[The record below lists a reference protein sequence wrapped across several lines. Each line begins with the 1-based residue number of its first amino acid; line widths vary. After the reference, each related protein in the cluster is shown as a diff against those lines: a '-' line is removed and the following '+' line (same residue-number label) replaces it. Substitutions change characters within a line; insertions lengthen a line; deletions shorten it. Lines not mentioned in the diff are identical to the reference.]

1 MRKAAFASTVRGLA
15 IGLLLVV
22 GMPASA
28 YQIMV
33 VETDKYGGEITI
45 GGTVVP
51 YKEVTLA
58 AQVPGRVQY
67 IAGAE
72 GDAFQKGNL
81 LLSVDDED
89 IVAKRRA
96 ALANLAQAEAALRN
110 ARVQYSR
117 EIYAPRTRSPGAM
130 PGMGLPNLFDQV
142 FTRNMGDVMGFGN
155 PTLERSADLYSQ
167 GASVSQAQS
176 QVMAARSQID
186 ELDAA
191 LRDARAIAPFD
202 GVLVKKMVE
211 VGDTVQPGQPLI
223 KFAHTKYLRIQA
235 EVPARVVPNLRRGM
249 LVPAKLDIGGKKV
262 KARVA
267 QIYPVADSQKHT
279 VTVKFDLPEGT
290 PGGPGMYA
298 EVTLPDTGTQ
308 VNYVPVIPKDALVH
322 RGSLPGVYILNEE
335 NKAEL
340 RLVRLGTPKGDT
352 HVTVLSGLKA
362 GDRIVV
368 NPPTS
373 IRSGWSPE
381 EMSDQQQRRAKR

>member
-1 MRKAAFASTVRGLA
+1 
-15 IGLLLVV
+15 
-22 GMPASA
+22 
-28 YQIMV
+28 
-33 VETDKYGGEITI
+33 
-45 GGTVVP
+45 
-51 YKEVTLA
+51 
-58 AQVPGRVQY
+58 VQY

>member
-1 MRKAAFASTVRGLA
+1 MRKGAFARTLRTLFV
-15 IGLLLVV
+15 GLLVMASV
-22 GMPASA
+22 PASA
-28 YQIMV
+28 YQIMT

-72 GDAFQKGNL
+72 GDSFLKGNL

-89 IVAKRRA
+89 LVAKRRT

-110 ARVQYSR
+110 SQVQYSR
-117 EIYAPRTRSPGAM
+117 ELYAPPSRSTGTM

-142 FTRNMGDVMGFGN
+142 FTRNMGEAMGYGN
-155 PTLERSADLYSQ
+155 PRLERNANLYSQ
-167 GASVSQAQS
+167 GSAVSQAQA
-176 QVMAARSQID
+176 QVMAARSQVD
-186 ELDAA
+186 DVDAA

-235 EVPARVVPNLRRGM
+235 EVPARIVPNLRRGM
-249 LVPAKLDIGGKKV
+249 LVPARLDIGGKEIR
-262 KARVA
+262 ARVA
-267 QIYPVADSQKHT
+267 QIYPVADPQKHT

-298 EVTLPDTGTQ
+298 EVTLPDQ
-308 VNYVPVIPKDALVH
+308 AVSVNYVPVIPKAALVQ
-322 RGSLPGVYILNEE
+322 RGSLPGVYILNDE

-340 RLVRLGTPKGDT
+340 RLVRLGKPRGST

-362 GDRIVV
+362 GDRIIVD
-368 NPPTS
+368 PPPS

-381 EMSDQQQRRAKR
+381 ASGSQQRRANRD

>member
-1 MRKAAFASTVRGLA
+1 MRKAAFARTLQGLVT
-15 IGLLLVV
+15 GLLLAASIPV
-22 GMPASA
+22 SA
-28 YQIMV
+28 YQIMT
-33 VETDKYGGEITI
+33 VETDRYGGEITI
-45 GGTVVP
+45 GGTVIP

-72 GDAFQKGNL
+72 GDSFQKGNL

-89 IVAKRRA
+89 LVAKRRA

-110 ARVQYSR
+110 SQVQYSR
-117 EIYAPRTRSPGAM
+117 EVYAPRTRSPGAM
-130 PGMGLPNLFDQV
+130 PGMGMPNLFDQV
-142 FTRNMGDVMGFGN
+142 FTRNMGDMMGYGN

-167 GASVSQAQS
+167 GANVSQAQA
-176 QVMAARSQID
+176 QVLAARSQVD
-186 ELDAA
+186 DTDAA

-235 EVPARVVPNLRRGM
+235 EVPARIVPSLRRGM
-249 LVPAKLDIGGKKV
+249 LVPARLDIGGKLI

-267 QIYPVADSQKHT
+267 QIYPVADPQKHT

-298 EVTLPDTGTQ
+298 EVTLPDNAVQ
-308 VNYVPVIPKDALVH
+308 VNYVPVIPKDALVQ
-322 RGSLPGVYILNEE
+322 RGSLPGVYILNDE

-340 RLVRLGTPKGDT
+340 RLVRLGQPRGDT

-362 GDRIVV
+362 GDRIIV
-368 NPPTS
+368 NPPPS

-381 EMSDQQQRRAKR
+381 GSGEQQRANNR